1 MSDIP
6 LHYILPNQSRT
17 GYAPVSNDMD
27 NFNGNTNVKMHTVIP
42 AAVSSSNSARRLKNV
57 RVGKGRWQDR
67 YTDDPE
73 EETTLLGEG
82 QDDDEYEEEDRKRIM
97 SPSRVS

>member
-17 GYAPVSNDMD
+17 GYAPVSNDTD
-27 NFNGNTNVKMHTVIP
+27 NFNGNTGVNMRATIR
-42 AAVSSSNSARRLKNV
+42 AAVSSSNSARKQKNV
-57 RVGKGRWQDR
+57 RVGKGRRQDR

-73 EETTLLGEG
+73 EEATLLGEG
-82 QDDDEYEEEDRKRIM
+82 QDDDEYEEEDRRGIG
-97 SPSRVS
+97 SPSLVS